1 MIQADT
7 RIFHRLIQG
16 QLPIAAGGDGVY
28 IIDKEGNRYLDACG
42 GAAVSC
48 LGHSHARVIDAI
60 KQQLDRVA
68 FAHTSFFTS
77 EPSEELA
84 DFLVQR
90 APEGIEHVYFVSG
103 GSEAIEAALK
113 MARQYFVESGE
124 SQRSKFI
131 ARRQSYHGNTLGALA
146 VSGNQWRRKQFEPI
160 LIDVEH
166 ISPCYQYRDQKDG
179 ESELDYG
186 LRVANELD
194 EKIQEMGAE
203 NVIAFVAEPI
213 VGATSGV
220 LVPVPGYFKR
230 IREICDQ
237 HGILLILDEVMCGM
251 GRTGSLFA
259 CEQEGVRPDIVTV
272 AKGLAAGYQPIGA
285 TLCSAEIYNRFREG
299 SGLFQHGHTY
309 IGHATACA
317 AALAVQQTIEDDG
330 LLDNINTMGEALD
343 QSLHQRFGDHPFV
356 GDIRGRGLFRGLEL
370 VADRASKAPLPYS
383 LSIHSSIKRHA
394 MARGL
399 ACYPGGGT
407 IDGQQGNHILLAP
420 PYIIDRSHVAEITD
434 KLGDAVDAA
443 LQDAG
448 LMGAGAAA

>member
-1 MIQADT
+1 MTQADT

-90 APEGIEHVYFVSG
+90 APKGIEHVYFVSG

-213 VGATSGV
+213 VGATGGV

-420 PYIIDRSHVAEITD
+420 PYIIDRSHVAEITE

>member
-1 MIQADT
+1 MIHADT

-90 APEGIEHVYFVSG
+90 APKGIEHVYFVSG

-420 PYIIDRSHVAEITD
+420 PYIIDRSHVAEITE

>member
-1 MIQADT
+1 MIHSDT

-28 IIDKEGNRYLDACG
+28 IIDKDGNRYLDACG

-90 APEGIEHVYFVSG
+90 APKGIEHVYFVSG

-213 VGATSGV
+213 VGATGGV

-420 PYIIDRSHVAEITD
+420 PYIIDRSHVAEITE

>member
-60 KQQLDRVA
+60 KQQLDSVA

-330 LLDNINTMGEALD
+330 LLDNINTMGNALD
-343 QSLHQRFGDHPFV
+343 QSLRQRFGDHPFV

-420 PYIIDRSHVAEITD
+420 PYIIDRSHVAEITE

>member
-28 IIDKEGNRYLDACG
+28 IIDKDGNRYLDACG

-186 LRVANELD
+186 LRVAN
-194 EKIQEMGAE
+194 
-203 NVIAFVAEPI
+203 
-213 VGATSGV
+213 
-220 LVPVPGYFKR
+220 
-230 IREICDQ
+230 
-237 HGILLILDEVMCGM
+237 
-251 GRTGSLFA
+251 
-259 CEQEGVRPDIVTV
+259 
-272 AKGLAAGYQPIGA
+272 
-285 TLCSAEIYNRFREG
+285 
-299 SGLFQHGHTY
+299 
-309 IGHATACA
+309 
-317 AALAVQQTIEDDG
+317 
-330 LLDNINTMGEALD
+330 
-343 QSLHQRFGDHPFV
+343 
-356 GDIRGRGLFRGLEL
+356 
-370 VADRASKAPLPYS
+370 
-383 LSIHSSIKRHA
+383 
-394 MARGL
+394 
-399 ACYPGGGT
+399 
-407 IDGQQGNHILLAP
+407 
-420 PYIIDRSHVAEITD
+420 
-434 KLGDAVDAA
+434 
-443 LQDAG
+443 
-448 LMGAGAAA
+448 

>member
-1 MIQADT
+1 MIHADT

-90 APEGIEHVYFVSG
+90 APKGIEHVYFVSG

-213 VGATSGV
+213 VGATGGV

-420 PYIIDRSHVAEITD
+420 PYIIDRSHVAEITE

>member
-48 LGHSHARVIDAI
+48 LGHSHVRVIDAI

-77 EPSEELA
+77 APSEELA

-90 APEGIEHVYFVSG
+90 APKGIEHVYFVSG

-131 ARRQSYHGNTLGALA
+131 ARRQIYHGNTLGALA

-230 IREICDQ
+230 IREICDH

-285 TLCSAEIYNRFREG
+285 TLCSAEIYNRFRDG

-330 LLDNINTMGEALD
+330 LLANINTMGDALD
-343 QSLHQRFGDHPFV
+343 QSLRQRFGDHPFV

-420 PYIIDRSHVAEITD
+420 PYIIDRSHVAEITE

>member
-90 APEGIEHVYFVSG
+90 APKGIEHVYFVSG

-230 IREICDQ
+230 IREICDH

-420 PYIIDRSHVAEITD
+420 PYIIDRSHVAEITE

>member
-28 IIDKEGNRYLDACG
+28 IIDKDGNRYLDACG

-90 APEGIEHVYFVSG
+90 APKGIEHVYFVSG

-213 VGATSGV
+213 VGATGGV

-230 IREICDQ
+230 IREI
-237 HGILLILDEVMCGM
+237 
-251 GRTGSLFA
+251 
-259 CEQEGVRPDIVTV
+259 
-272 AKGLAAGYQPIGA
+272 
-285 TLCSAEIYNRFREG
+285 
-299 SGLFQHGHTY
+299 
-309 IGHATACA
+309 
-317 AALAVQQTIEDDG
+317 
-330 LLDNINTMGEALD
+330 
-343 QSLHQRFGDHPFV
+343 
-356 GDIRGRGLFRGLEL
+356 
-370 VADRASKAPLPYS
+370 
-383 LSIHSSIKRHA
+383 
-394 MARGL
+394 
-399 ACYPGGGT
+399 
-407 IDGQQGNHILLAP
+407 
-420 PYIIDRSHVAEITD
+420 
-434 KLGDAVDAA
+434 
-443 LQDAG
+443 
-448 LMGAGAAA
+448 

>member
-90 APEGIEHVYFVSG
+90 APKGIEHVYFVSG

-420 PYIIDRSHVAEITD
+420 PYIIDRSHVAEITE

>member
-28 IIDKEGNRYLDACG
+28 IIDKDGNRYLDACG

-90 APEGIEHVYFVSG
+90 APKGIEHVYFVSG

-213 VGATSGV
+213 VGATGGV

-330 LLDNINTMGEALD
+330 LLDNINTMGEARD

-420 PYIIDRSHVAEITD
+420 PYIIDRSHVAEITE

>member
-28 IIDKEGNRYLDACG
+28 IIDKDGNRYLDACG

-90 APEGIEHVYFVSG
+90 APKGIEHVYFVSG

-285 TLCSAEIYNRFREG
+285 SLCSAEIYNRFREV

-330 LLDNINTMGEALD
+330 LLDNINTMGNALD
-343 QSLHQRFGDHPFV
+343 QSLRQRFGDHPFV

-420 PYIIDRSHVAEITD
+420 PYIIDRSHVAEITE